1 MPSRKVTG
9 IRGAPLL
16 LVGLLMVGGVWTA
29 LRLRRPASET
39 TVPTAAPA
47 PTTGSSD
54 AADTAIQ
61 ASALPDPA
69 ATATGVGG
77 APSPLAATT
86 TAPIEPP
93 SAAPPV
99 NQPATATDSSA
110 APAGALGLGE
120 SSRGG
125 RLGGVYRL
133 RALRTGEHDG
143 FTRVVWELSADDE
156 VRAQDAPFWETLEQA
171 NRQEPKAAAV
181 LDGCCH
187 IRLRLADTYA
197 MDFAGALNLDTP
209 AGGPVNGVRVLP
221 LEDDSSLTFAIDL
234 PAPAPYTVSVL
245 TAPLRIVIDVY
256 RP

>member
-1 MPSRKVTG
+1 MGSG
-9 IRGAPLL
+9 ARGSSLL
-16 LVGLLMVGGVWTA
+16 LLGLLLAGGLWTVR
-29 LRLRRPASET
+29 RLSRPAPET
-39 TVPTAAPA
+39 IVPTAVLT
-47 PTTGSSD
+47 PTPGRGET
-54 AADTAIQ
+54 AAAALQ

-77 APSPLAATT
+77 APSPLAASP

-99 NQPATATDSSA
+99 NQPATAADSSA

-125 RLGGVYRL
+125 QLGGVYRL
-133 RALRTGEHDG
+133 RALRSGEHDA

-156 VRAQDAPFWETLEQA
+156 ERAQEAPLWEVLEQA
-171 NRQEPKAAAV
+171 NSQDPLSAEV
-181 LDGCCH
+181 LAGSCH

-197 MDFAGALNLDTP
+197 LDVAGALNLDTP
-209 AGGPVNGVRVLP
+209 AGGPVSGVRLLP
-221 LEDDSSLTFAIDL
+221 LADDSSLTFAIDL